1 MGPIEPP
8 GIYAFSNSQVE
19 ESARQSWE
27 NVGAANSP
35 VEDSVVENDDGD
47 SDKRDDIY
55 DGFMEDSNDIL
66 SDGDKDS
73 SSSTTESKSFYK
85 AFFIIQHRREKI

>member
-8 GIYAFSNSQVE
+8 GIYAFSNSPVE
-19 ESARQSWE
+19 DSARQSWE

-35 VEDSVVENDDGD
+35 VEDSVVENNDGD

-55 DGFMEDSNDIL
+55 DGFMEDSNDML
-66 SDGDKDS
+66 SDGDNES
-73 SSSTTESKSFYK
+73 SPSTTESK
-85 AFFIIQHRREKI
+85 

>member
-1 MGPIEPP
+1 MGPIEPS
-8 GIYAFSNSQVE
+8 GIYAYSNSQVE

-47 SDKRDDIY
+47 NDKRDDIY
-55 DGFMEDSNDIL
+55 DGFMEDSNDML
-66 SDGDKDS
+66 SDGDKES
-73 SSSTTESKSFYK
+73 SSSTTESRYFYK
-85 AFFIIQHRREKI
+85 TFFS

>member
-1 MGPIEPP
+1 MGPIEPS

-27 NVGAANSP
+27 NVGTANSP
-35 VEDSVVENDDGD
+35 VEDSVVENDDGV

-73 SSSTTESKSFYK
+73 SSSTTESKSFYNT
-85 AFFIIQHRREKI
+85 FFIIAHW